1 VGGDSFVTNYLGTP
15 GDDDL
20 LGSSGSDTFTFA
32 PGGSDVAHGQ
42 GGGDTFSYSAPTS
55 PTAGSAAL
63 YGEDGDDRLFVYDVV
78 QGLMRHSLYGGA
90 GADEFWLQTTTGTVV
105 DAGEGD
111 DRLYA
116 SQSTATVTL
125 GDGLDYVE
133 LFNTGSHL
141 TIKDFQLTGASMDR
155 IDFYSP
161 LAQANPAWDRVA
173 NPFALGYARL
183 VQSHADTVV
192 EILVN
197 GVYTPVFTLEN
208 ILASALS
215 SWNLDGFTPTETAP
229 ARNIQGSANADQ
241 ILGTAGPDVIL
252 GSGGADS
259 LDGGGGADVVDG
271 GDGDDYIYDDSGPGA
286 TLIGGAGADYLQ
298 LHRFDL
304 TEPAGP
310 IIMDGGSGN
319 DSFEARIIA
328 PAYDSS
334 PVHLIGGP
342 GDDTYVVNRQSMLI
356 FERPGEGDDAV
367 LTSVDFY
374 LYANIEHLWLQDG
387 ATIGVGNAMHNG
399 LTGSDGANVLLGG
412 AGDDLIFGRGGD
424 DRLFGETGDDT
435 LHGDAGADYIV
446 GGDGADDLNG
456 DAGADSLYGEDGDDV
471 LDGGLGAFTDILVG
485 GAGAD
490 SLRGSSG
497 EGEQDLMDGGAGDDT
512 YLVDAANDL
521 TFEAAGGGTDT
532 VSAAIHGGGYYLY
545 PYVENLTLVSDTAY
559 GVGNELANV
568 LVGNTFANWLLG
580 GAGNDTLN
588 GGAGNDVL
596 FGEGGADTFVFQR
609 GTGGDVIG
617 DFAVGVDKIQLTGL
631 VASFAEVQAR
641 MVQNGADSAIDL
653 GQGELVVIHNV
664 AMSAF
669 TAGDFLF

>member
-1 VGGDSFVTNYLGTP
+1 
-15 GDDDL
+15 
-20 LGSSGSDTFTFA
+20 
-32 PGGSDVAHGQ
+32 
-42 GGGDTFSYSAPTS
+42 
-55 PTAGSAAL
+55 
-63 YGEDGDDRLFVYDVV
+63 
-78 QGLMRHSLYGGA
+78 
-90 GADEFWLQTTTGTVV
+90 
-105 DAGEGD
+105 
-111 DRLYA
+111 
-116 SQSTATVTL
+116 
-125 GDGLDYVE
+125 
-133 LFNTGSHL
+133 
-141 TIKDFQLTGASMDR
+141 
-155 IDFYSP
+155 
-161 LAQANPAWDRVA
+161 
-173 NPFALGYARL
+173 
-183 VQSHADTVV
+183 
-192 EILVN
+192 
-197 GVYTPVFTLEN
+197 
-208 ILASALS
+208 
-215 SWNLDGFTPTETAP
+215 
-229 ARNIQGSANADQ
+229 
-241 ILGTAGPDVIL
+241 
-252 GSGGADS
+252 
-259 LDGGGGADVVDG
+259 
-271 GDGDDYIYDDSGPGA
+271 
-286 TLIGGAGADYLQ
+286 
-298 LHRFDL
+298 
-304 TEPAGP
+304 
-310 IIMDGGSGN
+310 MDGGSGN